1 MTIATDLDGKYTV
14 LSQTANDA
22 YRPKESDG
30 FTVIKGGKTA
40 RIDGAGCEWRSTFEW
55 IDESKTAVKMTSI
68 VDPKY
73 ADESFKLVSPEG
85 YATKEPQTYET
96 MLAVKTESGLT
107 VLSGT
112 IVLGAEKIGIVMR
125 KAKD

>member
-14 LSQTANDA
+14 TSQAGNDS

-30 FTVIKGGKTA
+30 FTIIKGGKTS
-40 RIDGAGCEWRSTFEW
+40 RLDGAGCEWNSTFEW
-55 IDESKTAVKMTSI
+55 AGENLVKMTSV

-73 ADESFKLVSPEG
+73 ADADFRLVSPEG
-85 YATKEPQTYET
+85 TIASTPQTYET
-96 MLAVKTESGLT
+96 ILSVRTEADLP

-112 IVLGAEKIGIVMR
+112 IAIGDQTIHIIMR
-125 KAKD
+125 RVKA